1 MLKLFKSTTM
11 RKIILLNRD
20 NNQRIKGIIIKQY
33 TDFLGVQVTNIK
45 ADTENTI
52 NKSINLYGTCEVGTY
67 FSNLLV
73 LSIEEEAKQPI
84 IGKMYQVNDNS
95 YGINIT
101 TATHYKPQDIE
112 ANLANCLVRP
122 GPSAIGKI
130 VSEPFLAKVWGYNQ
144 IIERT
149 MIVIEFESK
158 TYAVLY
164 NEDWVI

>member
-1 MLKLFKSTTM
+1 M

-20 NNQRIKGIIIKQY
+20 NNQRIKGTIVKQY
-33 TDFLGVQVTNIK
+33 HDSLGVQVTNIK
-45 ADTENTI
+45 ADTENII

-67 FSNLLV
+67 FSNLVV
-73 LSIEEEAKQPI
+73 LSIEEAKQLI

-95 YGINIT
+95 YGVNIT
-101 TATHYKPQDIE
+101 TATHYKPQDIR
-112 ANLANCLVRP
+112 ANLANCAVRRA
-122 GPSAIGKI
+122 PSAIGKI
-130 VSEPFLAKVWGYNQ
+130 VSEPFLAKVWGFNQ